1 MSAEVYDLNL
11 FRERIDP
18 CRKLGLLAFV
28 EREIRRIGT
37 RLTGNALELTG
48 LPYQS
53 KSLTEYLLALPDR
66 KADTSPE
73 WQLITELKRLDRLRN
88 TDRMAYLLGYVLW
101 IDQLLAHHGY
111 EEFARGAKAP
121 A

>member
-1 MSAEVYDLNL
+1 MSAVYDLNL

-53 KSLTEYLLALPDR
+53 KRLTEYLLALPDR
-66 KADTSPE
+66 QSDPSPE

-111 EEFARGAKAP
+111 QEFARGAKAP